1 MALPDALGNISLQS
15 RDIHYR
21 YDGRNRLLSELSGK
35 QETCYRY
42 DLCGNCLEKYQ
53 GKSNEFGLLKQIK
66 YYDDYGREIG
76 WIDFTNHGYPDNH
89 EVPHWHEMQ
98 WNAQYPIGGYKID
111 HRLDSNPPFEY

>member
-1 MALPDALGNISLQS
+1 M
-15 RDIHYR
+15 
-21 YDGRNRLLSELSGK
+21 EK

-111 HRLDSNPPFEY
+111 HRLVQCCVNNGE